1 MKIGHPKDFWG
12 GVLFVAIGLIFLL
25 IARGVPGVP
34 FMPGYSMGT
43 PARMGPGFFPFYLGV
58 ILAGLGVIICIQGF
72 RSAGGPDSA
81 FPKFHWAPIL
91 WVLGAVCLFGIILK
105 ATGMLIAGFL
115 LTLIASIG
123 NPEGVKW
130 KSTIIMSILL
140 VVFCALVFVAGL
152 KLPIPLCPDIE
163 SLQNSIKMCRG

>member
-12 GVLFVAIGLIFLL
+12 GVLFVLIGLIFAF

-58 ILAGLGVIICIQGF
+58 ILVGLGIIICIQGV
-72 RSAGGPDSA
+72 RSAGGPDSE

-91 WVLGAVCLFGIILK
+91 WVLGATCIFGIILK

-115 LTLIASIG
+115 LTIIASMG

-130 KSTIIMSILL
+130 KSTIILAAVL
-140 VVFCALVFVAGL
+140 VIFCALVFVAGL

-163 SLQNSIKMCRG
+163 SLQNAIKMCRG